1 MRPRLCTSLPC
12 ELGKFG
18 ALRNGALACH
28 CAENIRAFTPGWDK
42 EHLHKQKE
50 LLEGALFAILKL
62 MQKSYTVPQD
72 DLMLPQEERKYV
84 LKVRDLPPE
93 KKPRERLLAHGPE
106 PLSTHE
112 LLAIV
117 LSVGTKKE
125 EVLSMSSRILKEY
138 GAKSIMAQTNPEQ
151 MAADLGVPVGKAMQ
165 IVACAE
171 LGRRFFHKN
180 GNGAPVIRTA
190 RDVFDYLGEIRDLPK
205 EHLRGIYLNAH
216 YKVIHDETISI
227 GTLDASLIH
236 PREVFKPALDYSA
249 AAVIV
254 AHNHPSEVTDP
265 SDADLRVT
273 KQLVAVGQLLGVPLI
288 DHVILTKTSF
298 VSVPVEYS

>member
-1 MRPRLCTSLPC
+1 
-12 ELGKFG
+12 
-18 ALRNGALACH
+18 
-28 CAENIRAFTPGWDK
+28 
-42 EHLHKQKE
+42 
-50 LLEGALFAILKL
+50 
-62 MQKSYTVPQD
+62 MQKLYSVPQN
-72 DLMLPQEERKYV
+72 DLILPQEERKYV
-84 LKVRDLPPE
+84 LKVRDLPPD
-93 KKPRERLLAHGPE
+93 KKPRERLLAHGPDT
-106 PLSTHE
+106 LSTHE
-112 LLAIV
+112 LLAIL

-138 GAKSIMAQTNPEQ
+138 GAKSIMAQKDPAQ
-151 MAADLGVPVGKAMQ
+151 MALDLDVPVGKAMQ

-190 RDVFDYLGEIRDLPK
+190 RDVFDYLADIRDLPK
-205 EHLRGIYLNAH
+205 EHLRGIYLNTH

-227 GTLDASLIH
+227 GTVDASLIH

-254 AHNHPSEVTDP
+254 VHNHPSEITDP
-265 SDADLRVT
+265 SEADIRVT
-273 KQLVAVGQLLGVPLI
+273 KQLISVGQLLGIPLI

-298 VSVPVEYS
+298 LSIPAEYA